1 MELTPQ
7 HRESL
12 IRKNIWVGMILSAF
26 LVVFKVAIGIAYNSR
41 AVIMDGFHSLSDFST
56 DIIILFGA
64 RYWSQPPDAEHPYGH
79 RRIETIVTLIIGG
92 ILLLAGVWMGI
103 SAIHALVIQHETATP
118 GWPAFWVAV
127 ISVVS
132 KEWLYQWTKRV
143 GRKTHSLALQANAWH
158 HRSDALSSIP
168 VAIVVFAARF
178 WPQLAFLD
186 SVGAAIVAAFLLQ
199 AAYKIVRP
207 AFNEILEFGAPR
219 QMMADIV
226 QLAKDVPGVMNVHG
240 IRSRYAG
247 ANLFIDLHV
256 MVNPKLTVEEGHA
269 ITSKVCDV
277 IHANTQNV
285 IEVLVHLE
293 AYKRDRHKSQ
303 F

>member
-12 IRKNIWVGMILSAF
+12 IRKNIWIGMILSAL
-26 LVVFKVAIGIAYNSR
+26 LVVFKVAIGITYNSR

-56 DIIILFGA
+56 DIIILLGA
-64 RYWSQPPDAEHPYGH
+64 KYWSQPPDAEHPYGH

-92 ILLLAGVWMGI
+92 VLLLAGLGMGV
-103 SAIHALVIQHETATP
+103 SAMHTLVIKHEVASLP
-118 GWPAFWVAV
+118 GWPAFWIAV
-127 ISVVS
+127 VSVVS

-143 GRKTHSLALQANAWH
+143 GRKTRSLALQANAWH

-178 WPQLAFLD
+178 WPKLAFLD
-186 SVGAAIVAAFLLQ
+186 SVGAIVVAAFIIQ
-199 AAYKIVRP
+199 VAYKIVRP
-207 AFNEILEFGAPR
+207 AFNELLEFGAPR
-219 QMMADIV
+219 QMTEDLV
-226 QLAKDVPGVMNVHG
+226 QLAKSVPGVLEVHG

-256 MVNPKLTVEEGHA
+256 MVDPNLSVKEGHA
-269 ITSKVCDV
+269 ITSRVCNA
-277 IHANTQNV
+277 IHAHTQNV

-293 AYKRDRHKSQ
+293 AYKG
-303 F
+303 